1 MLSFRAAA
9 LLLFAAASLPALA
22 QNVTLNGRMGERAL
36 LVIDGQARTVA
47 VGSTVAGVKLLQ
59 WAGDDAKVEINGR
72 ALLLTPGTPVSMGGG
87 GGGSGGGRSIVLPM
101 SQGGHFM
108 GNGAINGRA
117 ARFMVDT
124 GATVVAISAADADRM
139 GLNYRNGQRGMV
151 NTANGP
157 ATAYRVNLNSVRVG
171 DVEVYNVD
179 AVVMPAPM
187 DYVLLG
193 NSFLGR
199 FSMQRDNDT
208 LRLEKK

>member
-1 MLSFRAAA
+1 MLSFRAGA
-9 LLLFAAASLPALA
+9 LLMLAAASPPAFA

-87 GGGSGGGRSIVLPM
+87 GGEGGGRSIVLPM
-101 SQGGHFM
+101 SPGGHFM

-124 GATVVAISAADADRM
+124 GATVVSISAADADRM

-157 ATAYRVNLNSVRVG
+157 ATAYRINLNSVRLG

-199 FSMQRDNDT
+199 FSMQRDSDT

>member
-1 MLSFRAAA
+1 MLSSRAAA
-9 LLLFAAASLPALA
+9 LLLFGAASLPALA

-47 VGSTVAGVKLLQ
+47 LGSAVAGVKLLQ

-87 GGGSGGGRSIVLPM
+87 GDGGGGRSIVLPM
-101 SQGGHFM
+101 SPGGHFM

-124 GATVVAISAADADRM
+124 GATVVSISAADADRM

-157 ATAYRVNLNSVRVG
+157 ATAYRINLNSVRVG

-199 FSMQRDNDT
+199 FSMQRDSDT